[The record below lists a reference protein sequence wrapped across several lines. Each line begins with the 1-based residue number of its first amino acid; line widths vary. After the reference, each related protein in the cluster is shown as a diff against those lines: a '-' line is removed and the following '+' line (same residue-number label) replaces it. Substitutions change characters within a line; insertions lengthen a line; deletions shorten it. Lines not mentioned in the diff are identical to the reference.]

1 MVRKYQRD
9 VIKKTHS
16 RTTSTYSN
24 IDIAKITARY
34 IAICSV
40 CQRHSPQIPSVNPK
54 HALRVHDIFTHWSV
68 NFAGPF
74 PPDMMG
80 TNTLVSEFVT
90 SPDGRDSPYENKQ
103 RIRCRQFPLL
113 RSCMPLWFTQ
123 SLQTDNCPHY
133 ANEVVE
139 RLCDALKIRHHFS
152 TSYYPRRTI
161 V

>member
-1 MVRKYQRD
+1 VRNYQRD
-9 VIKKTHS
+9 VIKKTNS

-24 IDIAKITARY
+24 IDVAKITARY

-40 CQRHSPQIPSVNPK
+40 CQRHSPQIPSVNPN

-68 NFAGPF
+68 DFAGPF

-80 TNTLVSEFVT
+80 TNTCIIIWHLTRWAEIRLTKT
-90 SPDGRDSPYENKQ
+90 SNAFGR
-103 RIRCRQFPLL
+103 RHFPLL
-113 RSCMPLWFTQ
+113 RTCMPLWFTR

-139 RLCDALKIRHHFS
+139 RLCDVLKIRHHFS